1 MLVKCDSFI
10 LLMKDADE
18 IVCCSLP
25 SLAKTIDAMPSLLLH
40 ELENVLSEASSGPF
54 LDPRENS
61 DEMVSKLNH
70 MCMHV
75 HSLGVKLE
83 QLNQDSQNLKGKLIN
98 SQVLNTILMN
108 SSSSM
113 LLIRN
118 ISGSDNF
125 DNGYKID

>member
-10 LLMKDADE
+10 LLLREADE

-25 SLAKTIDAMPSLLLH
+25 SLAKTIDAMLSLLLH

-70 MCMHV
+70 MCVHL
-75 HSLGVKLE
+75 HSLSVKLE
-83 QLNQDSQNLKGKLIN
+83 QLSRDSQNLKGELIN
-98 SQVLNTILMN
+98 SQFLNKIQTN

-113 LLIRN
+113 LPIRN

-125 DNGYKID
+125 DNGCKIG

>member
-1 MLVKCDSFI
+1 MLVKYDSFI
-10 LLMKDADE
+10 LLLREADE

-25 SLAKTIDAMPSLLLH
+25 SLAKTRDAKLLLH

-70 MCMHV
+70 MCVHI

-83 QLNQDSQNLKGKLIN
+83 QLSRDSQNLKGELIN
-98 SQVLNTILMN
+98 SQFLNKILMN

-113 LLIRN
+113 FSIRN

-125 DNGYKID
+125 DNGCKIG